1 MLEVNKK
8 GIDCGLNADSQ
19 CLFTDMKKINKKYE
33 SPTLE
38 VLTVSV
44 EQGYQASGNDDGGIS
59 APSWGI
65 L

>member
-1 MLEVNKK
+1 MPFFRK
-8 GIDCGLNADSQ
+8 
-19 CLFTDMKKINKKYE
+19 MKYPNEKYE

-38 VLTVSV
+38 VLTVIV
-44 EQGYQASGNDDGGIS
+44 EKGIQASGNDDGGIS